1 MSPRASRILVV
12 GVGNRDCG
20 DDGIG
25 PLVADRLA
33 GRVPAGVQ
41 VRALGGDMLALIEMW
56 SGRDTVIVIDAAR
69 AMMQAGRIHRLEPIL
84 EPLPR
89 ELALGST
96 HALGVADAVELA
108 RALDRLPRRLVVY
121 AVEGAVF
128 EVGARPSAEAAAAV
142 EAAAGLIAAEVDA
155 LVMGQKEQAHA

>member
-1 MSPRASRILVV
+1 MV

-41 VRALGGDMLALIEMW
+41 VRAQGGDMLALIEMW
-56 SGRDTVIVIDAAR
+56 SGIDTVILIDAAR
-69 AMMQAGRIHRLEPIL
+69 TVTEAGRIHRLAPML

-96 HALGVADAVELA
+96 HAFGVADAVELA

-121 AVEGAVF
+121 AVEGTVF
-128 EVGARPSAEAAAAV
+128 EVGAPPSAEAAAAID
-142 EAAAGLIAAEVDA
+142 AAVGLIATEVDA
-155 LVMGQKEQAHA
+155 LVTRQEEQAHA